1 MTPGPLVTLKLAT
14 SLDGKIATAK
24 GESRW
29 ITGPQAREQGQ
40 RLRSEHDAV
49 VIGIGTA
56 LADDPE
62 LTVRLEGYQGRQPA
76 RVVFDS
82 HQRLPVSSKLVQTAR
97 DVPTIVIS
105 TSPLNLALTDAGVV
119 GLCLKGLKP
128 GIADSAWQLA
138 QLGKRLGIGLDRLYI
153 EGGGQ
158 LAASFVLSGLVDRL
172 EWFRAP
178 IVLGE
183 EGRSGLGALHLASLA
198 AAPRFRRSQIVPLGD
213 DVWER
218 YERI

>member
-1 MTPGPLVTLKLAT
+1 MPEPLVTLKLAT
-14 SLDGKIATAK
+14 SLDGKIATAS

-29 ITGPQAREQGQ
+29 ITGPLAREQGH

-56 LADDPE
+56 LADDPD
-62 LTVRLEGYQGRQPA
+62 LTVRLDGYQGKQPT

-82 HQRLPVSSKLVQTAR
+82 HQRLPVSARLVQTASE
-97 DVPTIVIS
+97 VPTILIS
-105 TSPLNLALTDAGVV
+105 TRPLNSALTDAGVV
-119 GLCLKGLKP
+119 GLCLEGNRP
-128 GIADSAWQLA
+128 GVADAVVQLA
-138 QLGKRLGIGLDRLYI
+138 QLGGRLGRGLDRLYI

-178 IVLGE
+178 LVLGQ
-183 EGRSGLGALHLASLA
+183 EGRPGLGALEIASLA
-198 AAPRFRRSQIVPLGD
+198 DAPRFRRTQTVPLGD
-213 DVWER
+213 DAWER